1 MVKYIQLGIRG
12 LSEERKKLINSANMK
27 LKAAVVMILVIL
39 IIIFSDQVFFRG
51 KTSNTT
57 RKRAKE
63 GKRNTKERK

>member
-51 KTSNTT
+51 KTSNT

-63 GKRNTKERK
+63 VKRNTKERK